1 MRSGPIVIIE
11 DDADDKTIFE
21 EILQELAVKNKL
33 IWFIHST
40 DAYQYLMTTS
50 DQPFLIF
57 CDVNI
62 PGDNGLEFKRQIDN
76 NPFLRRKSIPF
87 VFYSTSVDQYAV
99 NEAYTTMTVQGFFQ
113 KGNTYE
119 EMKRYIRT
127 IIDYWLICSHP
138 NTR

>member
-11 DDADDKTIFE
+11 DDADDKLIFE
-21 EILQELAVKNKL
+21 EILQDLKVKNKL
-33 IWFIHST
+33 VWFMHST
-40 DAYQYLMTTS
+40 DAYQYLMTTA

-62 PGDNGLEFKRQIDN
+62 PGDNGLEFKRQIDG

-119 EMKRYIRT
+119 
-127 IIDYWLICSHP
+127 
-138 NTR
+138 